1 MIARDTHGFT
11 SLDEKVLFLSTL
23 RNSEPWW
30 KSRQENPS
38 KSFVQIKRESI
49 NKGTSTNIAKIME

>member
-1 MIARDTHGFT
+1 MIARDTHGFI
-11 SLDEKVLFLSTL
+11 SLEEKMMLSSTL

-38 KSFVQIKRESI
+38 KSSIQIKGESI
-49 NKGTSTNIAKIME
+49 NQGTSTNIAKITE

>member
-11 SLDEKVLFLSTL
+11 SLDEKLMFSSTL

-30 KSRQENPS
+30 KNRQENPS
-38 KSFVQIKRESI
+38 KSSVHIKGESI
-49 NKGTSTNIAKIME
+49 NQGTSTNIAKIME